1 MPSTHTTR
9 GWRILRFLRRK
20 PTPAKVLGE
29 NLDGDEVRVAVTGDT
44 AAALADAV
52 TALSDCWTIK
62 AVDKDGALIRKLEM
76 DPRDP
81 ELAGENPEDDKPA
94 RAGSIISVDV
104 PKLVD
109 NIARNMREV
118 ASSSASQ
125 QANAFKE
132 GFAAMTSVVNLCL
145 EMLMRVDQRLEHA
158 EIQAAVNT
166 TGEEQQSTNQQ
177 LAMMA
182 IQKALGAP
190 GQPSPSNGSNGN
202 GVPPQMLKALI
213 EQLTTPG
220 DDNGTG

>member
-9 GWRILRFLRRK
+9 GWRILRFLKRK
-20 PTPAKVLGE
+20 PTPAKVIGE

-118 ASSSASQ
+118 ASSSATQ

-132 GFAAMTSVVNLCL
+132 GFAAMTTVVNLCL

-158 EIQAAVNT
+158 ETQAIVNT
-166 TGEEQQSTNQQ
+166 TGDEQTNNQQ

-182 IQKALGAP
+182 LQKALG
-190 GQPSPSNGSNGN
+190 GMQSQPSPPNGSNGS
-202 GVPPQMLKALI
+202 GMSPQMLKALI